1 MTRPTRRRLLAAPL
15 LGGAGLL
22 APGVLRTEPVRTE
35 AGWTQSWFLD
45 TFLRLPEDFAEARG
59 AGKRFAAV
67 FDQRGCP
74 YCVEMHT
81 KHLVDPVI
89 AAYVRE
95 RFALLQLDLHG
106 AREVQDFDHATM
118 EERALARRW
127 RVRFTP
133 SIVFFPDAE
142 ELPKKPGH
150 EIEVARMH
158 GLLRPD
164 QFLGMFRYVAE
175 KAYADGT
182 PFIAWW
188 SRHARG

>member
-1 MTRPTRRRLLAAPL
+1 MPNTRRSLLATPL
-15 LGGAGLL
+15 LAGAGLL
-22 APGVLRTEPVRTE
+22 APAILRSEPVRTDH
-35 AGWTQSWFLD
+35 GWTQSWFLD
-45 TFLRLPEDFAEARG
+45 TFLRLPEDLAEAR
-59 AGKRFAAV
+59 ANGKRFAVV

-81 KHLVDPVI
+81 KHLVDPEI

-95 RFALLQLDLHG
+95 RFALIQLDLHG
-106 AREVQDFDHATM
+106 SREVQDFDGATM
-118 EERALARRW
+118 EEKALARRW

-133 SIVFFPDAE
+133 TIVFFPDSEAV
-142 ELPKKPGH
+142 PQAPGH

-158 GLLRPD
+158 GLLKPD

-182 PFIAWW
+182 PFTAWW